1 MRDRVA
7 VVPRTSSGTV
17 ESHAWSDGKTV
28 TYRARV
34 RAFGR
39 QWRVAFGTNHQGWS
53 DARARVE
60 LDAILEKV
68 KRGTWEPPS
77 RTAPLEDELDSRE
90 QVRVTAYR
98 WWQRRKG
105 ELAPNTQADYQWRLA
120 YVVRHLGDLETASL
134 DARGVDDFRQALVG
148 EGLSARSVNMMLDLL
163 AQVVDDAV
171 EYKLLD
177 ANPARGRRRRMRLP
191 RSRGAF
197 LEPDMVVDILD
208 EAQAWEQDL
217 PAHQR
222 YGRRAVLA
230 TLCLAGPRISELTS
244 ASRSLLDLHGGRL
257 RVGESKTEAGLRD
270 IELTAF
276 LLGELRSHLAAL
288 PEDRRGKAGSP
299 SVPIFPTHQGGQLN
313 ASNIRNRLL
322 NGTPRRDGQ
331 RPIRGVVERVNE
343 KRAEEGKMLLPE
355 RVTPHTLRRTFATLS
370 LAAGRDPRWVMGQLG
385 HTDARLTLGLYT
397 QVIQRQ
403 RVDHD
408 LIWEL
413 MRFPDEVETRSPNQS
428 FETRIET
435 TGPTAGP

>member
-39 QWRVAFGTNHQGWS
+39 QWRVAFGTNYQGWS
-53 DARARVE
+53 EARARVE

-171 EYKLLD
+171 EYRLLD

-208 EAQAWEQDL
+208 EA
-217 PAHQR
+217 
-222 YGRRAVLA
+222 
-230 TLCLAGPRISELTS
+230 
-244 ASRSLLDLHGGRL
+244 
-257 RVGESKTEAGLRD
+257 
-270 IELTAF
+270 
-276 LLGELRSHLAAL
+276 
-288 PEDRRGKAGSP
+288 
-299 SVPIFPTHQGGQLN
+299 
-313 ASNIRNRLL
+313 
-322 NGTPRRDGQ
+322 
-331 RPIRGVVERVNE
+331 
-343 KRAEEGKMLLPE
+343 
-355 RVTPHTLRRTFATLS
+355 
-370 LAAGRDPRWVMGQLG
+370 
-385 HTDARLTLGLYT
+385 
-397 QVIQRQ
+397 
-403 RVDHD
+403 
-408 LIWEL
+408 
-413 MRFPDEVETRSPNQS
+413 
-428 FETRIET
+428 
-435 TGPTAGP
+435 